1 MEDWITVFSSTML
14 YEIELYRQILQMEGI
29 ESVVL
34 NQKDSFYVSI
44 GDIKLKVKNTDVIR
58 AKTIIENSKK

>member
-44 GDIKLKVKNTDVIR
+44 GDIKLKVKNTDVLR